1 MDSDF
6 FSSINLQPFIHQFFN
21 YEPDAFVFAKD
32 TKFRFTMMN
41 NCLLKRLGLKSESE
55 VLGKTDY
62 DFFDTKMADL
72 FRIEDEE
79 VFECKQPVMNRV
91 WSVPNGR
98 GGLDWYVSSKYTLFN
113 YKNMLVGYIG
123 IMRGTAKA
131 ATILEP
137 YSKFSNV
144 IEYIQKNYA
153 SNIEISRL
161 AEMSNL
167 SISQFERQ
175 FKKILELTPIKFINK
190 VRMDNACELLLKTD
204 QPLASIALECGFY
217 DHSYFTRKF
226 KIAYGVT
233 PHQYRKQF
241 LEKR

>member
-41 NCLLKRLGLKSESE
+41 NCLLKRLGLNSESE

-72 FRIEDEE
+72 FRIEDQE
-79 VFECKQPVMNRV
+79 VFKEKQPVMNRI

-98 GGLDWYVSSKYTLFN
+98 GGLDWYISSKYTLYD
-113 YKNMLVGYIG
+113 YKKNLVGYIG
-123 IMRGTAKA
+123 IMRGTTKA
-131 ATILEP
+131 ATTLEP
-137 YSKFSNV
+137 YSKFSSV

-153 SNIEISRL
+153 SNIEIKTL
-161 AEMSNL
+161 ANMSNL
-167 SISQFERQ
+167 SISQFERR
-175 FKKILELTPIKFINK
+175 FKKMLELTPIKFINK

-226 KIAYGVT
+226 KTAYGVT
-233 PHQYRKQF
+233 PIQYRNQF
-241 LEKR
+241 LDKQ